1 MGKKARK
8 GLVAG
13 VGLWMATAAFFAG
26 WGPKAYGAKESSV
39 IETLTVTFQT
49 TYGEQEEIP
58 DPEITVS
65 GDGCSLGDVQF
76 RTEYDK
82 WKPGKK
88 VRAEVTVH
96 ADGGKVFP
104 VSLNRS
110 KCKVTGAEFVSAKA
124 LDDDTLQV
132 KVDYTPVTVLGNTS
146 EAGWSKNSRMQ
157 ALWKKVD
164 YAPGYS
170 LVLYGDNKVVK
181 RLTVHSNTV
190 NLAEFMKDDE
200 VDTFYYEVKAI
211 PVTSGEKKYLKEGE
225 FVTSTEQEFDAGDW
239 EEPGS
244 GTASGGSS
252 NGPGAG
258 DGGSV
263 KGNNYVMPDG
273 SKAYNMWKKISNK
286 WHYFDE
292 AGNMARGWQNVGG
305 FWYYMD
311 GNGAMQTGWVNPD
324 GDSWYYLTENGDMCT
339 GWIQPVPGNWYYLDG
354 SGRMQ
359 RGWQEVAGKRYYMD
373 TDGKMKTGWLLD
385 GSTWYYLQEDGSM
398 ATNARVDGWTIGA
411 DGKAWQ

>member
-26 WGPKAYGAKESSV
+26 WAPKAYGAKESSV

-146 EAGWSKNSRMQ
+146 GRVEQKLPYAGPLEKSG
-157 ALWKKVD
+157 LC
-164 YAPGYS
+164 PG
-170 LVLYGDNKVVK
+170 L
-181 RLTVHSNTV
+181 
-190 NLAEFMKDDE
+190 FPC
-200 VDTFYYEVKAI
+200 AI
-211 PVTSGEKKYLKEGE
+211 RGQQSGE
-225 FVTSTEQEFDAGDW
+225 A
-239 EEPGS
+239 
-244 GTASGGSS
+244 
-252 NGPGAG
+252 
-258 DGGSV
+258 
-263 KGNNYVMPDG
+263 PDG
-273 SKAYNMWKKISNK
+273 
-286 WHYFDE
+286 
-292 AGNMARGWQNVGG
+292 
-305 FWYYMD
+305 
-311 GNGAMQTGWVNPD
+311 T
-324 GDSWYYLTENGDMCT
+324 
-339 GWIQPVPGNWYYLDG
+339 
-354 SGRMQ
+354 
-359 RGWQEVAGKRYYMD
+359 
-373 TDGKMKTGWLLD
+373 
-385 GSTWYYLQEDGSM
+385 
-398 ATNARVDGWTIGA
+398 
-411 DGKAWQ
+411 